1 MADTTVSHTNGH
13 TVPETEYRGT
23 EKKLESSVSALS
35 SSGSSDGTPDAT
47 NGTKSEEP
55 DVSIALNAANIDAVP
70 SLIKEINALSGD
82 LDSDDPT
89 ARLKL
94 MAKAKSLWQSL
105 ETPRETMLRHVW
117 AEPSL
122 HCALTAGTVKEV
134 WTHVAKI
141 DGPFKVAD
149 VAKEKNIEP
158 ALLARLV
165 RHVSSMGYITEIDQ
179 DTYQATNF
187 IKSMAFPFINAGYPC
202 ISGACLNAL
211 GQFHEWADI
220 NSWKDATDISNS
232 PLQLGYK
239 TEKTF
244 FEHLHTNPP
253 YGQLFHLHMGG
264 YRQGR
269 PSWMDAGFFPV
280 QEKLI
285 NGFEKSDD
293 AALLVDIGGSFGHD
307 IGEFCRKFPDA
318 PGRLILQD
326 LPVVI
331 DQITSL
337 DNKIERM
344 KYDFYTEQPIKGA
357 RAYYMH
363 SVLHDWSDD
372 TCLKILAQVKAAMK
386 PGYSKL
392 LINEN
397 VIPNTGAQWEAT
409 ALDIMML
416 TLLAS
421 RERTQENWE
430 KLLGGAGLKIRN
442 IWTVANG
449 VESLIECEL
458 A

>member
-1 MADTTVSHTNGH
+1 MADAIISHEDKATSTRDSRLH
-13 TVPETEYRGT
+13 AV
-23 EKKLESSVSALS
+23 EKKVESSVAAISPS
-35 SSGSSDGTPDAT
+35 ETPSSGSEKGEAT
-47 NGTKSEEP
+47 TDEE
-55 DVSIALNAANIDAVP
+55 DVSIALKAANIDAVP
-70 SLIKEINALSGD
+70 SLIKDINSLSGG
-82 LDSDDPT
+82 LDNDDSE

-105 ETPRETMLRHVW
+105 ETPRETMLRHTW

-122 HCALTAGTVKEV
+122 HCALTAGTVKGV
-134 WTHVAKI
+134 WAHVAKI
-141 DGPFKVAD
+141 QGPFKVVD
-149 VAKEKNIEP
+149 VAKEKNIDP
-158 ALLARLV
+158 ALLSRLL
-165 RHVSSMGYITEIDQ
+165 RHVSSMGYITEVGQ
-179 DTYQATNF
+179 DTYEATNF
-187 IKSMAFPFINAGYPC
+187 IKSMAFPFIHAGYPC

-211 GQFHEWADI
+211 GQFHEWADL
-220 NSWKDATDISNS
+220 NAWKDPTDISNS
-232 PLQLGYK
+232 PLQHGYK

-253 YGQLFHLHMGG
+253 YGQMFHLHMGG

-269 PSWMDAGFFPV
+269 PSWMDTGFFPV

-285 NGFEKSDD
+285 DSLEQSKD
-293 AALLVDIGGSFGHD
+293 AVLLVDIGGSFGHD
-307 IGEFCRKFPDA
+307 IGEFHRKFPDA
-318 PGRLILQD
+318 PGQLILQD

-331 DQITSL
+331 DQVTTL
-337 DNKIERM
+337 DSKIQRM
-344 KYDFYTEQPIKGA
+344 KYDFFTEQPIKGA

-363 SVLHDWSDD
+363 SVLHDWSDE
-372 TCLKILAQVKAAMK
+372 TCLKILERVTAAMK

-421 RERTQENWE
+421 RERTLDNWDS
-430 KLLGGAGLKIRN
+430 LLGRAGLRISH

>member
-13 TVPETEYRGT
+13 TVPETECRGA
-23 EKKLESSVSALS
+23 EKKLETSVSALS
-35 SSGSSDGTPDAT
+35 SSGSPDGTPDA
-47 NGTKSEEP
+47 NGTKSEET
-55 DVSIALNAANIDAVP
+55 DVSIALNAANIEAVP

-94 MAKAKSLWQSL
+94 MAKAKSF
-105 ETPRETMLRHVW
+105 
-117 AEPSL
+117 EPSL

-141 DGPFKVAD
+141 NRPFKVAD

-179 DTYQATNF
+179 DTYQATDF

-220 NSWKDATDISNS
+220 NSWKDATD
-232 PLQLGYK
+232 
-239 TEKTF
+239 
-244 FEHLHTNPP
+244 
-253 YGQLFHLHMGG
+253 
-264 YRQGR
+264 
-269 PSWMDAGFFPV
+269 
-280 QEKLI
+280 
-285 NGFEKSDD
+285 GFEKSNDS
-293 AALLVDIGGSFGHD
+293 ALLVDIGGSFGHD

-318 PGRLILQD
+318 LGRLILQD

-363 SVLHDWSDD
+363 SVLHDWSDE
-372 TCLKILAQVKAAMK
+372 TCLKILSQVKAAMK

-397 VIPNTGAQWEAT
+397 VIPNTGSQWEAT

-421 RERTQENWE
+421 RERT
-430 KLLGGAGLKIRN
+430 
-442 IWTVANG
+442 
-449 VESLIECEL
+449 
-458 A
+458 